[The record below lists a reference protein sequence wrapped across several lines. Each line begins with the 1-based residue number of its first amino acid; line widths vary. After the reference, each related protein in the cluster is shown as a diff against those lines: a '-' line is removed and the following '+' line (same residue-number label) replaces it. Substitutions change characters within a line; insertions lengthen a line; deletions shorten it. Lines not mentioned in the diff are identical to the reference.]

1 MWQWKSDYAFFRLD
15 SEYVICFCE
24 TLPWKAEY
32 NSQVAQMAIG
42 NYDHWSIS
50 GENDK
55 KFGGDLMLLHKFRML
70 CALLTLY
77 FDD

>member
-1 MWQWKSDYAFFRLD
+1 
-15 SEYVICFCE
+15 
-24 TLPWKAEY
+24 
-32 NSQVAQMAIG
+32 MAIG